1 MPFFGNTKQYRKSKR
16 LSKRVK
22 EVPNLAQTGSH
33 IAADGIGC
41 KWEGKAHHSFNISY
55 TKTYRYRGGVRVDL
69 YVCCIAL
76 KYVVM
81 ISDG

>member
-1 MPFFGNTKQYRKSKR
+1 MGPKYNAATSFEEMGNTKQYRKSKR

-41 KWEGKAHHSFNISY
+41 KWEGKAHQSFNISY
-55 TKTYRYRGGVRVDL
+55 TKTYRYRRG
-69 YVCCIAL
+69 
-76 KYVVM
+76 K
-81 ISDG
+81 S